1 MLVDKL
7 HELLARALLY
17 FFGPR
22 RLIAPISTFTGQRF
36 DPLARN
42 EWELVQDIELAD
54 IAQGLS
60 NICRFNGQ
68 VSHFHSVAAHSVL
81 VCDMVEGKRNKIFA
95 LLRDSSEYVLGD
107 VISPLKRL
115 FPVYGWIERRVMK
128 AILLRFGVQVDKEL
142 LATIK
147 RADRVVMATEKR
159 DLMPATAEEWS
170 YLKGVPTLP
179 EKIVPLLPH
188 EARELFLQRF
198 AEVRA
203 MPDD

>member
-22 RLIAPISTFTGQRF
+22 RLIAPISTFTGQCF

-95 LLRDSSEYVLGD
+95 LLHDSSEYVLMLSTVKSRKMNLID
-107 VISPLKRL
+107 ALKEGRNV
-115 FPVYGWIERRVMK
+115 FASKSAMG
-128 AILLRFGVQVDKEL
+128 GV
-142 LATIK
+142 
-147 RADRVVMATEKR
+147 R
-159 DLMPATAEEWS
+159 P
-170 YLKGVPTLP
+170 
-179 EKIVPLLPH
+179 
-188 EARELFLQRF
+188 
-198 AEVRA
+198 
-203 MPDD
+203 